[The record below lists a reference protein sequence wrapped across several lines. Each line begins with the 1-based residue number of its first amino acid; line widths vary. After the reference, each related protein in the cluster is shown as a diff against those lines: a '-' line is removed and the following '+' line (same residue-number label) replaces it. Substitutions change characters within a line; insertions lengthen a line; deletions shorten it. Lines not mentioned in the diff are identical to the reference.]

1 MRDLPPSEKV
11 VQALATTGFL
21 LEHEVA
27 RKFKEAG
34 WSSINGRYYLDD
46 VEETVRELDMVAY
59 KVSKTAEI
67 EVVTAV
73 LLSCKKDSANAW
85 AFMSREKPT
94 KDPNFDWNPVH
105 HWTDVQPLKTYLEHF
120 RWAQGYVRNLKQP
133 AQSLF
138 QPTRDIFAYQLVSND
153 GRPQNDKAIFSSV
166 SGLMKALDHE
176 INALHDRVK
185 GRGRVYQFNLAT
197 VVDARLVEVAYD
209 SDEPTVSER
218 ESLVYFA
225 RYMVRKR
232 EVSGLVHFVRH
243 DKVAGFLQSLDALA
257 AENLAS
263 FPKLAAAAYS
273 AIVTVPQVSEYF
285 SEKLGNVLKWRLAWR
300 AEKLGLGKDQIEGVR
315 LGSTKGALTVY
326 LDASDDVVDALSSD
340 AEAMETVRRLL
351 KDRARYSG
359 SFSLDSDV
367 PF

>member
-1 MRDLPPSEKV
+1 MRDLPPAEKV
-11 VQALATTGFL
+11 LQALATTGFL

-59 KVSKTAEI
+59 KVSKSAEI
-67 EVVTAV
+67 DVVTVV

-85 AFMSREKPT
+85 AFMSREKPA

-105 HWTDVQPLKTYLEHF
+105 HWTDVQPLKTYLEHVG
-120 RWAQGYVRNLKQP
+120 WTQGYVKNLKQP
-133 AQSLF
+133 ANSLF
-138 QPTRDIFAYQLVSND
+138 QPTKDIFAYQLVSYD

-176 INALHDRVK
+176 INALHDRVN
-185 GRGRVYQFNLAT
+185 GRGRIYQFNLGT
-197 VVDARLVEVAYD
+197 VVDARLVEVDYD
-209 SDEPTVSER
+209 LEVPAVSER

-243 DKVAGFLQSLDALA
+243 DKVDAFIQRLDNLA
-257 AENLAS
+257 SENSAS
-263 FPKLAAAAYS
+263 FPKLAVAAYS
-273 AIVTVPQVSEYF
+273 AVLTVPQVSEYF
-285 SEKLGNVLKWRLAWR
+285 SEKLGSVLKWRLAWR
-300 AEKLGLGKDQIEGVR
+300 AEKLGLGKDEIQGVR
-315 LGSTKGALTVY
+315 LGSNKTSLVVY
-326 LDASDDVVDALSSD
+326 LDGSDEVVEALEED
-340 AEAMETVRRLL
+340 AEAMEIVRKLL
-351 KDRARYSG
+351 RERVRYNG
-359 SFSLDSDV
+359 SFMLDSDI